1 MIPKKLAFG
10 LDPRVEAGFSEETC
24 SNAKSSVS
32 KERTEIKVA
41 DACQDKRSGRA
52 ERAGAIG
59 VFAALLC
66 ACLVLVDSP
75 EAYAAPVATKS
86 EGFQTGG
93 TQAVLLDPDSDS
105 FLFEKNADQPFPPAS
120 LAKLMTLEYVFNEIT
135 QGHIKLDDEYIIS
148 ENAWRKGGA
157 PSHGTTMF
165 AAIHSRIKLSDLIQ
179 GIIVDSAN
187 DACIAIAEALAGN
200 EASFGG
206 MLTKRAREIG
216 LQNSVFTNSTGLPDP
231 DMHVTARDMAQLAR
245 HIMQTYPQF
254 YPYFAARDFTW
265 NNIHQEN
272 RNPLL
277 GMGIG
282 ADGLKTGET
291 QDSGFSLVGSAL
303 QDNLRLIVVVA
314 GVKTEKDRS
323 EEARKLL
330 DFGFH
335 GFETKILF
343 AEGQT
348 IGAAKVFGGDTSYVP
363 LVGPGTV
370 SLMMP
375 RNSNDR
381 LTARIVYDGPVPAPI
396 TKGQPIG
403 KLRVWRADNVALEVP
418 LQAADDVGKGTMS
431 QRAMDGA
438 TELMI
443 GLFRAGV
450 GKL

>member
-1 MIPKKLAFG
+1 L
-10 LDPRVEAGFSEETC
+10 EALP
-24 SNAKSSVS
+24 
-32 KERTEIKVA
+32 
-41 DACQDKRSGRA
+41 
-52 ERAGAIG
+52 
-59 VFAALLC
+59 AA
-66 ACLVLVDSP
+66 VH
-75 EAYAAPVATKS
+75 AAPVTTKS
-86 EGFQTGG
+86 EGFQTSSP
-93 TQAVLLDPDSDS
+93 AAALLDPDSNS
-105 FLFEKNADQPFPPAS
+105 FLFEKNSDQPFTPAS
-120 LAKLMTLEYVFNEIT
+120 LAKLMTLEYVFNEIK
-135 QGHIKLDDEYIIS
+135 QGHIKPDDEYIIS

-157 PSHGTTMF
+157 PSHGSTMF
-165 AAIHSRIKLSDLIQ
+165 AAIHSRVKVSDLIQ

-187 DACIAIAEALAGN
+187 DACMAIAEALAGN
-200 EASFGG
+200 EASFGA

-216 LQNSVFTNSTGLPDP
+216 LENSTFTNSTGLPDP
-231 DMHVTARDMAQLAR
+231 NMHVTARDMAELAR
-245 HIMQTYPQF
+245 HIMQTYPEF
-254 YPYFAARDFTW
+254 YPNFAARDFSW
-265 NNIHQEN
+265 NNIRQEN

-277 GMGIG
+277 SMGIG

-291 QDSGFSLVGSAL
+291 TDSGYSLVGSAL
-303 QDNLRLIVVVA
+303 QDNLRLIVVVSGA
-314 GVKTEKDRS
+314 RNDKERGD
-323 EEARKLL
+323 EAKKLL

-348 IGAAKVFGGDTSYVP
+348 IGAAKVFGGDSSYVP

-375 RNSNDR
+375 RNTNDR
-381 LTARIVYDGPVPAPI
+381 LIARIVYNGPVPAPV

-403 KLRVWRADNVALEVP
+403 KLKVWRGDNVALEVP
-418 LQAADDVGKGTMS
+418 LQAADDVGTGTMS

>member
-1 MIPKKLAFG
+1 MFVIMA
-10 LDPRVEAGFSEETC
+10 A
-24 SNAKSSVS
+24 A
-32 KERTEIKVA
+32 
-41 DACQDKRSGRA
+41 
-52 ERAGAIG
+52 AI
-59 VFAALLC
+59 VLLT
-66 ACLVLVDSP
+66 ARPL
-75 EAYAAPVATKS
+75 AYAAPASTAKN
-86 EGFQTGG
+86 EGFQTSSSS
-93 TQAVLLDPDSDS
+93 AVLLDPGSDS
-105 FLFEKNADQPFPPAS
+105 FLYEKNGDQSFAPAS

-135 QGHIKLDDEYIIS
+135 QGHIKPDDEYIIS

-157 PSHGTTMF
+157 PSHGSTMF
-165 AAIHSRIKLSDLIQ
+165 AAIHSRVKVSDLIQ

-187 DACIAIAEALAGN
+187 DACMAIAEALGGN
-200 EASFGG
+200 EASFGA

-216 LQNSVFTNSTGLPDP
+216 LENSIFTNSTGLPDP
-231 DMHVTARDMAQLAR
+231 NMHVTAREMAELAH
-245 HIMQTYPQF
+245 HIMQTYPEF
-254 YPYFAARDFTW
+254 YPNFAARDFTW
-265 NNIHQEN
+265 NNIRQEN

-277 GMGIG
+277 SMGIG

-291 QDSGFSLVGSAL
+291 PDSGFSLVGSAQ
-303 QDNLRLIVVVA
+303 QDNLRLIVVVSGA
-314 GVKTEKDRS
+314 RNDKERGD
-323 EEARKLL
+323 EAKKLL

-348 IGAAKVFGGDTSYVP
+348 IGAAKVFGGDSSYVS

-375 RNSNDR
+375 RNTNDR
-381 LTARIVYDGPVPAPI
+381 LIARIVYNGPIPAPV
-396 TKGQPIG
+396 TKGQTIG
-403 KLRVWRADNVALEVP
+403 KLRVWRGDSVALEVP
-418 LQAADDVGKGTMS
+418 LQAADDVGTGTIS

>member
-1 MIPKKLAFG
+1 MVQELK
-10 LDPRVEAGFSEETC
+10 VEIRLSKTRRNLC
-24 SNAKSSVS
+24 SW
-32 KERTEIKVA
+32 
-41 DACQDKRSGRA
+41 GRA
-52 ERAGAIG
+52 QIASVGLLA
-59 VFAALLC
+59 AALAASATVSILPS
-66 ACLVLVDSP
+66 AQ
-75 EAYAAPVATKS
+75 AAPAATKS
-86 EGFQTGG
+86 EGFQTGA
-93 TQAVLLDPDSDS
+93 TIAALLDAGSNS
-105 FLFEKNADQPFPPAS
+105 FLYEKGADQPFGPGS
-120 LAKLMTLEYVFNEIT
+120 LAKLMVLEYVFNELK

-187 DACIAIAEALAGN
+187 DACIAIAEALSGN
-200 EASFGG
+200 ESSFGAA
-206 MLTKRAREIG
+206 LTKRAREIG
-216 LQNSVFTNSTGLPDP
+216 LENSVFTNATGISDP
-231 DMHVTARDMAQLAR
+231 NTHVTARDMAELAR
-245 HIMQTYPQF
+245 YIMQTYPQY

-277 GMGIG
+277 SMGLG
-282 ADGLKTGET
+282 ADGLKTGDTPE
-291 QDSGFSLVGSAL
+291 SGHNLVGSAL
-303 QDNLRLIVVVA
+303 QDKLRLIVVVTGA
-314 GVKTEKDRS
+314 KNDKESG
-323 EEARKLL
+323 EEAKKLL

-348 IGAAKVFGGDTSYVP
+348 IGAAKVFGGSSSYVP
-363 LVGPGTV
+363 LVSTGTV

-375 RNSNDR
+375 RNTNDR
-381 LTARIVYDGPVPAPI
+381 LTARIVYSGPVPAPVS
-396 TKGQPIG
+396 KGQPVG
-403 KLRVWRADNVALEVP
+403 KLRVWRGDSLALEVP
-418 LQAADDVGKGTMS
+418 LQAADDVGTGTMS

>member
-1 MIPKKLAFG
+1 MIGVLCSDNRKPA
-10 LDPRVEAGFSEETC
+10 EAES
-24 SNAKSSVS
+24 
-32 KERTEIKVA
+32 KVA
-41 DACQDKRSGRA
+41 NAGQDVLAGRGA
-52 ERAGAIG
+52 RAAAIG
-59 VFAALLC
+59 VLLALFG
-66 ACLVLVDSP
+66 ACLAAVHLP
-75 EAYAAPVATKS
+75 AAAAAPVTTKT

-93 TQAVLLDPDSDS
+93 TAAALLDVNSNS
-105 FLFEKNADQPFPPAS
+105 FLFEKNADEPFPPAS

-157 PSHGTTMF
+157 PSHGSTMF

-206 MLTKRAREIG
+206 LLTKRAQEIG
-216 LQNSVFTNSTGLPDP
+216 LENSVFTNATGLPDP
-231 DMHVTARDMAQLAR
+231 DMHVTARDMAELAR
-245 HIMQTYPQF
+245 FIMQTYPQF
-254 YPYFAARDFTW
+254 YPLFAARDFTW

-291 QDSGFSLVGSAL
+291 QDAGYSLVGSAL
-303 QDNLRLIVVVA
+303 QNNLRLIVVVA
-314 GVKTEKDRS
+314 GVRTEKDRG

-335 GFETKILF
+335 GFETRILF

-348 IGAAKVFGGDTSYVP
+348 IGAAKVFGGDRSYVP

-375 RNSNDR
+375 RNTNDR
-381 LTARIVYDGPVPAPI
+381 LTARIVYSGPVPAPI
-396 TKGQPIG
+396 TKGQVIG
-403 KLRVWRADNVALEVP
+403 KLRVWRGDNVALEVP
-418 LQAADDVGKGTMS
+418 LQAADDVGTGTMS